1 VLSVT
6 GLSAGY
12 GSRRILEGLTFT
24 LRPHTITAVLGP
36 NGAGKSTLLGCITQE
51 VPYTGQ
57 IFYQR
62 QDLALLSPR
71 ERAKAVAVLPQ
82 LLPSPPVT
90 VEELAAFGRAPYL
103 DFGRRM
109 SSTDRDAVERA
120 LVDAG
125 ALHLR
130 GKLVPTLSGGERQRA
145 FLAMVL
151 AQDTRLIL
159 LDEPTTYLDMS
170 HQRRFLSTLSQLREG
185 RKKTLLVVMH
195 DLSQAVQYADH
206 ILVLEGGRLRFDG
219 PTRECLAGHVLEEV
233 FQVKAH
239 TIREGDEE
247 LVFFSPRPDTEER

>member
-1 VLSVT
+1 MLRVT
-6 GLSAGY
+6 GLRAGY
-12 GSRRILEGLTFT
+12 GGRRILEDVTFS

-71 ERAKAVAVLPQ
+71 ERAKLVAMLPQ
-82 LLPSPPVT
+82 FLPAPPVS
-90 VEELAAFGRAPYL
+90 VAELAAFGRAPYL

-109 SSTDRDAVERA
+109 SPADREAVEQA
-120 LVDAG
+120 LTDAG
-125 ALHLR
+125 AGHLR
-130 GKLVPTLSGGERQRA
+130 EKLIPTLSGGERQRA

-159 LDEPTTYLDMS
+159 LDEPTTYLDMA
-170 HQRRFLSTLSQLREG
+170 HQRHFLSTLSQLRTT
-185 RKKTLLVVMH
+185 RKKTFMVVMH

-206 ILVLEGGRLRFDG
+206 ILVLEQGRLRFDG
-219 PTRECLAGHVLEEV
+219 STPACLASHVLEEV
-233 FQVKAH
+233 FQVKSH
-239 TIREGDEE
+239 TVCSDGEE
-247 LVFFSPRPDTEER
+247 LVFFSPR